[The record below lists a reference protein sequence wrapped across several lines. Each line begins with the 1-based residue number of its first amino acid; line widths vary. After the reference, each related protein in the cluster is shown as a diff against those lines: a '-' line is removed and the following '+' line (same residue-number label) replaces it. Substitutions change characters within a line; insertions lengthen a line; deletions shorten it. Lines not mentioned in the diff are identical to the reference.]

1 MNRIANF
8 FKGIGNFVE
17 ALNQYDRDDIHNDD
31 DVRNDDGLHSKKIHD
46 AMSKASSKVANFIG
60 KIVGREVEKFLH
72 DNKFQEPSV
81 EKQQKMISLSKAQVS
96 DQDTKSF
103 GPMALIWHIVTT
115 VVKYVCLTCMYIILS
130 HAKLI
135 NNQRLYV

>member
-1 MNRIANF
+1 MNKITNF
-8 FKGIGNFVE
+8 FKGIGDFVE
-17 ALNQYDRDDIHNDD
+17 ALNQYDRDDVHNDD
-31 DVRNDDGLHSKKIHD
+31 NVRHKDDLHIHEVHD
-46 AMSKASSKVANFIG
+46 AMSKASSKVVKFIA
-60 KIVGREVEKFLH
+60 KTVGGAVEEFFG
-72 DNKFQEPSV
+72 NKKSQEPSV
-81 EKQQKMISLSKAQVS
+81 EKQQKMISLSKEQVS

-115 VVKYVCLTCMYIILS
+115 VVKYVCLTCMYIIFS